1 MLSPPSIRLIDSTSK
16 PKNPE
21 SILIQNSLTTKLDLF
36 ESPTI
41 FDHTTSSD
49 TFSLL
54 SPDDPLDS
62 PYSNEITR
70 INSNSD
76 PGVAPRKFGSK
87 SLYIYGTPRMLLH
100 PDFLGCVN
108 FPSKKKLTS
117 IPHPSSKKIIKSLLR
132 TDYHSSTSQLILISL
147 VDILTTALGKGSVF
161 SQAMFFHVCDSL
173 LKAGALEK
181 KYFDLPSP
189 MRVNFKTDLYKILLT
204 AASSA
209 HNTSILAQKQLACS
223 SNSISSNS
231 SSNSNSSNSDLSD
244 SQITNSFSSN
254 SNLNSPDSSFDN
266 ASALSQNSLSH
277 NSYSSTSEDSSY
289 DNSRSYYSITHNNNI
304 NPSQSNAHVNPSYI
318 PDISFEAAIKPS
330 HSKFASNP
338 QSSSKH
344 FSTDLNI
351 SSLPGTLPTSS
362 LFPIHKST
370 KSHSSIP
377 RELSAFESIKLAD
390 ISQTSSP
397 SQTSGI
403 SLFSQLLKN
412 FQTSRYNEDFYEGR
426 RLGKGGF
433 GEVFEA
439 QNKLDGRSYAVKK
452 IKIKKEST
460 LEKTLREIKVLAR
473 LDHPNIVRY
482 YSSWVE
488 MSECPK
494 KPANRSPTSP
504 KFSKS
509 NSHNIKSSTA
519 PLRNFSTINI
529 ENSPIPQNS
538 TGLHFTNSNSKNN
551 LHLTPSTNN
560 INFSTSV
567 PIFSN
572 KFVLPSGNNLDLSV
586 FSEKSLQSSD
596 NFFLVSNSNSVSAEN
611 SRSSP
616 ISSFDNSDS
625 ISSANSSGIIHT
637 KTFVPSLTDANAD
650 DDDDDWSDGVVF
662 ENQDFDDFYPNM
674 HSNKP
679 KFSSPNYNRESKQSF
694 DIEFSK
700 KSLSNNLI
708 SSKNTDSF
716 STILPPNNFAYSP
729 IEPSSIPI
737 IYSDKPK
744 NFNHKTKL
752 FDNLKRSNIVQDD
765 SISRDE
771 KIYSHSRFKVGN
783 SSTTNK
789 KKSNFNN
796 FILSKTAPENESH
809 LNSVFFNKSSLH
821 NHNANLNVTAKK
833 TQATLF
839 VQMQICQ
846 SNLREYLLERN
857 SRISKNQALYGCL
870 VDKNVNLAVFR
881 AVTSAV
887 KVIHNHGLIHRDL
900 KPANVFLDLDF
911 EMCTYCKST
920 IENPVPTSPIPPFT
934 SPKSI
939 HWDHVFKNK
948 YTCNNNLD
956 SCKCTRVKLVPR
968 VGDFGLVVSANFDY
982 PNSELTSYSDFLK
995 NDAIS
1000 SNAILN
1006 PNLPTQPIIKK
1017 TSPDIAYS
1025 SGKNASHTSGV
1036 GTVTYSAPEQISCS
1050 NQSYNSKAD
1059 IYSLGIIF
1067 FELFYPFNT
1076 LMERDHVLRE
1086 LRSGIFPPS
1095 FTQRYPKYT
1104 EFIKSLMSINPDQR
1118 PTSSE
1123 ILESNLLNLSQ
1134 LSDLKPT
1141 QPSNNDPISVKNSK
1155 LPTSGLNIDS
1165 FQTRAGHKAP
1175 HFHNSKPPEE
1185 RHSLIS
1191 FSFENNHLKPKPRL
1205 AVARTDTFDIICG
1218 TNSFAS
1224 SSGIASL
1231 VSGSSISNTSFNYK
1245 ASKSSVSKS
1254 FEASHLS
1261 KSGSL
1266 TRNSANDMK
1275 LPMAGIME
1283 ENFSTPKK
1291 DSIPTNNS
1299 VGMLSLLLNPSG
1311 ENVCRSFSDS
1321 GPEIINCAL
1330 NNPNSN
1336 KASFSSNGT
1345 IDLESQGLSHKKYSS
1360 ETALS
1365 QPVHVNFS
1373 TKEHLEKSDNCRS
1386 FSGLETE
1393 YRNKIALLEMQLAKK
1408 DSIISDLNEKVK
1420 TLSSQLREYT
1430 GF

>member
-1 MLSPPSIRLIDSTSK
+1 MLSPPTIRLIDSASK

-21 SILIQNSLTTKLDLF
+21 STLIQNSLTSKLDLF
-36 ESPTI
+36 ESPTT
-41 FDHTTSSD
+41 FAHNSSSD

-108 FPSKKKLTS
+108 SPSKKKLRS
-117 IPHPSSKKIIKSLLR
+117 IPHHTSKKIIKSLLR

-204 AASSA
+204 AATNA
-209 HNTSILAQKQLACS
+209 HNTSILSQKQLACS

-231 SSNSNSSNSDLSD
+231 SSNSNSSNSDLSN

-266 ASALSQNSLSH
+266 ASALSH
-277 NSYSSTSEDSSY
+277 NSYSSSSEDSSY
-289 DNSRSYYSITHNNNI
+289 DNSRSYYSITHNNNF
-304 NPSQSNAHVNPSYI
+304 NPLPSNAHANSSYI
-318 PDISFEAAIKPS
+318 PDVSFDESLKPS
-330 HSKFASNP
+330 HSKSVTNP
-338 QSSSKH
+338 QSSPKYISADQK
-344 FSTDLNI
+344 I
-351 SSLPGTLPTSS
+351 SSLPGTLPTNS
-362 LFPIHKST
+362 LFTIHKSS
-370 KSHSSIP
+370 KSHTNIP

-390 ISQTSSP
+390 VSQPCSP

-403 SLFSQLLKN
+403 TLFSQLLKN
-412 FQTSRYNEDFYEGR
+412 CQTSRYNEDFYEGR

-488 MSECPK
+488 MSEYPK
-494 KPANRSPTSP
+494 KSSNRSPTSP
-504 KFSKS
+504 KFPKS

-519 PLRNFSTINI
+519 PLRNFSNINI
-529 ENSPIPQNS
+529 ENSPIPQKS
-538 TGLHFTNSNSKNN
+538 SHLHFTNSSSKNN
-551 LHLTPSTNN
+551 PHLTPSTNE

-586 FSEKSLQSSD
+586 FSEKSVQSSE
-596 NFFLVSNSNSVSAEN
+596 NFFIVSNSNSVSAEN
-611 SRSSP
+611 SRSSR

-625 ISSANSSGIIHT
+625 ISSVNSSGIIHT
-637 KTFVPSLTDANAD
+637 KTFVPPLTDANAE

-674 HSNKP
+674 HPSKP
-679 KFSSPNYNRESKQSF
+679 KFSSPNYNGKSKQSF

-700 KSLSNNLI
+700 NSISNNLI
-708 SSKNTDSF
+708 TSKNSDSF
-716 STILPPNNFAYSP
+716 STILPSSNFAYPP

-737 IYSDKPK
+737 IYTDEPK
-744 NFNHKTKL
+744 SSNQKTKH
-752 FDNLKRSNIVQDD
+752 FDNLKRSNIVQDE
-765 SISRDE
+765 SISRDK

-783 SSTTNK
+783 SSTPNK

-809 LNSVFFNKSSLH
+809 LNSIFFNKSSLH
-821 NHNANLNVTAKK
+821 NHNAGLNNTEKK

-839 VQMQICQ
+839 VQMQLCQ

-911 EMCTYCKST
+911 EMCAYCKGT
-920 IENPVPTSPIPPFT
+920 VENPLSTGSIPSFT

-948 YTCNNNLD
+948 FTCNKNLD

-982 PNSELTSYSDFLK
+982 PNSKISSYSDFLK

-1000 SNAILN
+1000 SNVILN
-1006 PNLPTQPIIKK
+1006 PSLPTHPLIKK
-1017 TSPDIAYS
+1017 TCPDIAYS

-1095 FTQRYPKYT
+1095 FVQRYPKYT
-1104 EFIKSLMSINPDQR
+1104 EFIKSLMSINPDLR

-1134 LSDLKPT
+1134 LSDLKPA
-1141 QPSNNDPISVKNSK
+1141 QSSYSDPISIKNSK

-1165 FQTRAGHKAP
+1165 FQTIEGHKAP
-1175 HFHNSKPPEE
+1175 HFHNSKLAEE
-1185 RHSLIS
+1185 RHSLLS

-1245 ASKSSVSKS
+1245 ASKSSFCKS

-1275 LPMAGIME
+1275 LPMAGIRE

-1311 ENVCRSFSDS
+1311 EKLCRSFSGS
-1321 GPEIINCAL
+1321 SPEIINCAS
-1330 NNPNSN
+1330 NNANNN

-1345 IDLESQGLSHKKYSS
+1345 IDLDSQGLSHKKYSS
-1360 ETALS
+1360 ETALN
-1365 QPVHVNFS
+1365 QQTHVNFS
-1373 TKEHLEKSDNCRS
+1373 TKEHIEKSDNCHS
-1386 FSGLETE
+1386 FSDLESE
-1393 YRNKIALLEMQLAKK
+1393 YRNKIALLEMQLSKK
-1408 DSIISDLNEKVK
+1408 DTIISDLNEKVK
-1420 TLSSQLREYT
+1420 TLSSQLRDYT